1 MNAVQKLDQLAELQA
16 QSDLLRLKKQELI
29 DGILTPEIKAQISE
43 VEAEFEPQE
52 DAIKE
57 KSSELETSVRDE
69 VVELGQS
76 VKGIALQAVFMN
88 GRISWDTKGLDGYI
102 VAHPELEQFRKQG
115 NPSVSIRKVG

>member
-1 MNAVQKLDQLAELQA
+1 M
-16 QSDLLRLKKQELI
+16 
-29 DGILTPEIKAQISE
+29 TPEIKAQISE